1 MFHPEIP
8 DLVAA
13 REQLVAGRLE
23 PSAPTELALARLA
36 AHEARVR
43 AFVHVDPDGARK
55 AARAAPVAADLGG
68 IPVGIKDIVDVA
80 GMPTTGGSRAYRFEP
95 DRDAAAVA
103 RWREAGAV
111 FLGKTNTQEL
121 AYGVVTAPTRNPW
134 RLDRIP
140 GGSSGGSAAAVAAG
154 MVLGALGTDTGG
166 SIRIPAACCGVV
178 GFKPSYGAVA
188 TDGVMPLSWT
198 LDHVGPLAHSV
209 RDAAWLY
216 DILRGVPPRLR
227 APMGPGVRRAGVPWD
242 YLQGRLAPGVEQA
255 FAAAL
260 DVFRRAGYELTPLP
274 MEPWEE
280 WRDLQLTIRLPEAY
294 LVHREVLEG
303 PRRALLGGDLAER
316 LDPGGR
322 LGAVAYVEQMRRR
335 LALQARWRERMRGID
350 VVLLPTLA
358 TGAPPV
364 GAESVR
370 VGDGELGL
378 WEAMVRLTAPWNV
391 LGWPAV
397 SVPAG
402 FDDDGM
408 PVGLQVV
415 APEGEDETVLAVALW
430 FEAETGWSQKAP
442 PLADQTGPE

>member
-13 REQLVAGRLE
+13 RERLAAGRLAPHE
-23 PSAPTELALARLA
+23 PTELAAARIA
-36 AHEARVR
+36 AHEGRVR
-43 AFVHVDPDGARK
+43 AFLHLDLEGALA
-55 AARAAPVAADLGG
+55 AARTAPVGADLGG
-68 IPVGIKDIVDVA
+68 IPLGVKDIVDVA
-80 GMPTTGGSRAYRFEP
+80 GMPTTGGSRAYRLEP
-95 DRDAAAVA
+95 DRDATAVA
-103 RWREAGAV
+103 RWRAAGAV
-111 FLGKTNTQEL
+111 LLGKTNTQEL

-154 MVLGALGTDTGG
+154 MALGALGTDTGG

-178 GFKPSYGAVA
+178 GFKPSYGAVSA
-188 TDGVMPLSWT
+188 DGVMPLSWT

-216 DILRGVPPRLR
+216 DVLRGVPPRLR
-227 APMGPGVRRAGVPWD
+227 TPLAPGPHRAAVPWD
-242 YLQGRLAPGVEQA
+242 YLRGRLAPAVERA
-255 FAAAL
+255 FGEAL
-260 DVFRRAGYELTPLP
+260 DVFRRAGFRVTAVP

-294 LVHREVLEG
+294 LVHQEVLEG
-303 PRRALLGGDLAER
+303 PRRALLGGDLADR

-322 LGAVAYVEQMRRR
+322 IRALDYVRAQRRR
-335 LALQARWRERMRGID
+335 LELRARWLERARDFD

-364 GAESVR
+364 GAETVR
-370 VGDGELGL
+370 VGDGDLSL

-402 FDDDGM
+402 FDDDGL

-415 APEGEDETVLAVALW
+415 APEGQDETALAAALWYEDETAW
-430 FEAETGWSQKAP
+430 TRRMP
-442 PLADQTGPE
+442 PLAD